1 VTCSRTYLLII
12 DTGGK
17 KKAEDVY
24 RTTRGKRKEEPQ
36 KAGMR
41 EKSLI

>member
-17 KKAEDVY
+17 KKQKMCIE
-24 RTTRGKRKEEPQ
+24 RQGGK
-36 KAGMR
+36 
-41 EKSLI
+41 EKKSHKKQE